1 MSSTEVGLYA
11 ALTPL
16 VGAGI
21 GALLLFLKRTRNYRE
36 AASRSSSSRAEIDRI
51 LLDAKIREAKQ
62 READARGSES
72 G

>member
-1 MSSTEVGLYA
+1 MSSTGVGLYA

-16 VGAGI
+16 LAAGI
-21 GALLLFLKRTRNYRE
+21 GAIVLFFKRTRSYRD

-62 READARGSES
+62 REAETHGAEPA
-72 G
+72 